1 MNSKVSIVIVA
12 RNEEAKIAECIKAAH
27 EAAHEIG
34 GAEMIV
40 ADSASTDKT
49 AEIALK
55 MGAKVLRL
63 KPDWKLS
70 ASAGRYIG
78 THYASGEY
86 ILFIDADT
94 LVYEGFLAPAIAALT
109 RDEKLAGVCGFL
121 DDASEGTDELLVF
134 EDRVETATDIKW
146 MRGGCCFYRRKAML
160 EVGSFNP
167 YLLTEEEA
175 DIGLRLTQAGW
186 KLQML
191 PIPMA
196 IHTRCTEDLSG
207 KSILRHLSRNLFTG
221 RFGGTTRTVGYAFK
235 NGYGL
240 AFCRLRMP
248 TAVFFVLWFCLILAT
263 LVIPV
268 GALSYIAAFY
278 IFFLGLVVILFK
290 KGSVKKT
297 LLFFVL
303 KLIYLVNLLLGIPK
317 LKFTPTK
324 NYPLDVE
331 ILENQTAKD
340 VSNPDQHKVFPVYK
354 SKVSNQSP
362 LELSCE
368 G

>member
-12 RNEEAKIAECIKAAH
+12 RNEEAKIAECIKAAE
-27 EAAHEIG
+27 EAASEIG

-55 MGAKVLRL
+55 VGAKVLRL
-63 KPDWKLS
+63 KPDWELS
-70 ASAGRYIG
+70 ASAGRHIG
-78 THYASGEY
+78 THYATGEY

-94 LVYEGFLAPAIAALT
+94 LVYEGFLVPASAALT

-121 DDASEGTDELLVF
+121 DDANERTDELLVF
-134 EDRVETATDIKW
+134 EDRFEAATDIKW
-146 MRGGCCFYRRKAML
+146 MRGGCCFYRRKAIL

-175 DIGLRLTQAGW
+175 DIGLRLTRAGW

-191 PIPMA
+191 PVPMA
-196 IHTRCTEDLSG
+196 VHTRCTEDLSG
-207 KSILRHLSRNLFTG
+207 KSILRHLSRNLFAG

-248 TAVFFVLWFCLILAT
+248 TAIFFVLWFCLILAT
-263 LVIPV
+263 LVIPL
-268 GALSYIAAFY
+268 GGLSYIAAFY
-278 IFFLGLVVILFK
+278 IFFLGLVAIFFK
-290 KGSVKKT
+290 KGNVPKT
-297 LLFFVL
+297 FLFFVL
-303 KLIYLVNLLLGIPK
+303 KLIYLLNLLLGIPK
-317 LKFTPTK
+317 LKFTSVK
-324 NYPLDVE
+324 NYPINVE
-331 ILENQTAKD
+331 ILENRIAKD
-340 VSNPDQHKVFPVYK
+340 VSSLDSHKAFPAYG
-354 SKVSNQSP
+354 SNLPNQSFG
-362 LELSCE
+362 LSCE
-368 G
+368 S